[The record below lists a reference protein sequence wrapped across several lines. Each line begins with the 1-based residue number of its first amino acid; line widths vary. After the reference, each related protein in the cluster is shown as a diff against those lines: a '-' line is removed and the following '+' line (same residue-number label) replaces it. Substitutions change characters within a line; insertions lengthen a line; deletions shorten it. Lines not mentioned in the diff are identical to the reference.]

1 MLFTLGSQW
10 RTTLACIRRWRGK
23 WNVQIRLLGI
33 RPISRTFNRKDDAQ
47 RWALE
52 TEGNIQ
58 RGEFKGGLD
67 DRRRT
72 TLKQLLERY
81 RDNVTPLK
89 RGRHNETYMIEAL
102 LRQDFVNESLASLT
116 AKTFSAYRD
125 ERLKSVKG
133 TTVNHELTLLSHVY
147 VIANTEWGLA
157 VDNPLVDVRRAK
169 NSEPRQRRLEKG
181 EWAALMSKLAKTRN
195 KLVRP
200 IIRFAIETGMRRGE
214 ILAAQWAAIDWER
227 RTLHIPVTKTG
238 KPRTIPLSPA
248 AMTILEEQRHMNL
261 TRPFPLTMESFKLAW
276 KRLIKRS
283 GINDLHFHDLR
294 HEAITRFFEMG
305 LSIPEVA
312 LISGHKDFR
321 MLARYTHL
329 KAEDVASKLW
339 AGSEPSP
346 TGSVASP
353 QPVAR
358 AGNVIAMN
366 RAAK

>member
-52 TEGNIQ
+52 TEGTIQ

-67 DRRRT
+67 ERRRT

-81 RDNVTPLK
+81 RDIVTVHK
-89 RGRHNETYMIEAL
+89 RGRYNETYMIEAM
-102 LRQDFVNESLASLT
+102 LRQSFVNESLASLT

-125 ERLKSVKG
+125 ERLKNVKG

-147 VIANTEWGLA
+147 VIANTEWGVE

-169 NSEPRQRRLEKG
+169 NSEPRQRRLEGG
-181 EWAALMSKLAKTRN
+181 EWAVLMSKLGLTRN
-195 KLVRP
+195 KLVKP

-214 ILAAQWAAIDWER
+214 ILAAQWSAIDWNR
-227 RTLHIPVTKTG
+227 HTLHIPVTKTD

-248 AMTILEEQRHMNL
+248 SMTILEEQRHMNL
-261 TRPFPLTMESFKLAW
+261 IRPFPLTMESFKLAW

-283 GINDLHFHDLR
+283 GITDLHFHDLR

-305 LSIPEVA
+305 LSVPEVA
-312 LISGHKDFR
+312 LISGHKDYR

-329 KAEDVASKLW
+329 RPEDVASKLW
-339 AGSEPSP
+339 AGSGP
-346 TGSVASP
+346 TQS
-353 QPVAR
+353 
-358 AGNVIAMN
+358 
-366 RAAK
+366 